1 MARADRRRAVRE
13 ARHTQHRPMAQRE
26 RAMAEQ
32 EMFFPKLRK
41 QARWVFALLAV
52 VFAGGFVFLGVGSG
66 SSVGDLLQG
75 NWSDLFG
82 GSGSTADKDADK
94 AREQIAK
101 HPDDA
106 QAYRD
111 LATALEA
118 GKHPDE
124 AIAPLE
130 KYRALRPKDT
140 DALGE
145 LASLYLTKADRAR
158 LEATNVQQQ
167 AGAAGAA
174 TIFTPDPSSKIG
186 QAYSGSADPLTGADP
201 INKAV
206 QTLVNDRASKSYSA
220 MTAAYKK
227 AVSVYKSITS
237 ATPRDPNAWFQL
249 AQASEASSDTA
260 SAITAYKRFLELA
273 PDDPN
278 AAAVRQRLKQLQT
291 PQPAPQAGG

>member
-94 AREQIAK
+94 AREEIAK

-130 KYRALRPKDT
+130 KYRTLRPKDT

-145 LASLYLTKADRAR
+145 LAS
-158 LEATNVQQQ
+158 
-167 AGAAGAA
+167 
-174 TIFTPDPSSKIG
+174 
-186 QAYSGSADPLTGADP
+186 
-201 INKAV
+201 
-206 QTLVNDRASKSYSA
+206 
-220 MTAAYKK
+220 
-227 AVSVYKSITS
+227 
-237 ATPRDPNAWFQL
+237 
-249 AQASEASSDTA
+249 
-260 SAITAYKRFLELA
+260 
-273 PDDPN
+273 
-278 AAAVRQRLKQLQT
+278 AVRDLMDALLEQGWKQV
-291 PQPAPQAGG
+291 PPGGRWFNRRFVWSGDGPPPGL